1 MSCPH
6 LVYVVLDLV
15 LVHVHVEEDVL
26 GEVDGLYVVVH
37 GALAAELDEVVAD
50 DAGGELEG
58 HLRRIK

>member
-26 GEVDGLYVVVH
+26 CEVDGLYVVVH